1 MNIRA
6 HWQFYK
12 DCFPFIYSFAL
23 VCLAFVDA
31 LTGLFIL
38 FTIANGI
45 GFLAFSSLKSQEF
58 YFYYNLGI
66 SKLKLL
72 LSLVI
77 INAIVGLPFAVI
89 FIIFKQLFFAN
100 A

>member
-1 MNIRA
+1 M
-6 HWQFYK
+6 
-12 DCFPFIYSFAL
+12 
-23 VCLAFVDA
+23 AFVDA
-31 LTGLFIL
+31 LTGIVIL

-77 INAIVGLPFAVI
+77 INFVVGLPLVI
-89 FIIFKQLFFAN
+89 LFIIFKQLFFAN